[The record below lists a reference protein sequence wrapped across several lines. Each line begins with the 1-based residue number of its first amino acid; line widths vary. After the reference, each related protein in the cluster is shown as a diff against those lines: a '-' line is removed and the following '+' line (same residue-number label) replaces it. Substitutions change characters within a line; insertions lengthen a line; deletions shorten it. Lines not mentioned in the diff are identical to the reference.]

1 MMELATLVLMIGGT
15 LGFGAAVLSA
25 LRIRGGLPPGESHA
39 WSFAVGFGL
48 LGWLVGGLGFMDGLA
63 PWALGLLL
71 GVGLPGLWLLR
82 DMPALPRP
90 DPWGWALLGVLAGV
104 MGMDLIEALAPPS
117 DADTLAYHFALPK
130 LYLEAGGIFFVPRAI
145 DGAAPLLSQMTYLP
159 ALALG
164 GERALTLWT
173 MTGNWATAALLFAI
187 SRRFIDFNWSLGA
200 ALVYLTVPAVI
211 YGGGSGQVEVRN
223 ALYVLLGAFSVGLA
237 LRTGLLRYAA
247 LAGLMAGFFAG
258 AKYLGLIFVLSC
270 GLTLMAQRRWFVQ
283 GLAFSLAAVIAGGG
297 WYVWI
302 WSHTGD
308 PVFPMLFT
316 ALGLPDGPYWSRAFD
331 AFFRERAFFGE
342 TPLGHGL
349 WAYLGYPFVA
359 TLDAP
364 PIMEARRTGFG
375 PFGWLILP
383 FALAGIWGAR
393 KKLRS
398 SPLAGVALVSFLFF
412 TIWFF
417 MSPTQRV
424 RFLLPLLPGLI
435 LCLSVAAVKFSNQ
448 TKAARKPLAAAFA
461 LTIAFQVAGAALF
474 TRNPAQ
480 YLLTGESRNDYLER
494 TVTRFAPVAWL
505 NENLGPNDKVLHTVR
520 QYNYLLDVPYFFAN
534 TYAQKIVDLSPG
546 RRDPRRFLRQIKA
559 EGVTHLI
566 FSPNDGS
573 SLGRY
578 IETLKDAGCLKTVR
592 RFDNVAVFPSR
603 TLRAGPRR
611 TEPVNL
617 YELTAVDCDKLLST
631 ATKPS
636 PKP

>member
-1 MMELATLVLMIGGT
+1 MIELATLVLMLGGT
-15 LGFGAAVLSA
+15 LGFGAAVLSV

-48 LGWLVGGLGFMDGLA
+48 LGWLVGGLGFMDGLT

-71 GVGLPGLWLLR
+71 AIGLPALWLLR

-90 DPWGWALLGVLAGV
+90 EPWGWVLLGVLAVV

-117 DADTLAYHFALPK
+117 DADTLAYHFAMPK
-130 LYLEAGGIFFVPRAI
+130 LYLEAGGIFLVPRAI
-145 DGAAPLLSQMTYLP
+145 DGVAPLLSQMTYIP

-173 MTGNWATAALLFAI
+173 MTGNWATAALLFTI
-187 SRRFIDFNWSLGA
+187 SRRFIGFNWSLGA
-200 ALVYLTVPAVI
+200 TLVYLTVPAVI

-237 LRTGLLRYAA
+237 LRTGLLRYAV
-247 LAGLMAGFFAG
+247 LAGIMAGFFAG

-283 GLAFSLAAVIAGGG
+283 GLAFSIAAVIAGSG
-297 WYVWI
+297 WYVWL

-316 ALGLPDGPYWSRAFD
+316 ALGLPDGPYWSSTFD
-331 AFFRERAFFGE
+331 AFFREKTFSLE
-342 TPLGHGL
+342 SPLGHGI
-349 WAYLGYPFVA
+349 WAYISYPFVA

-364 PIMEARRTGFG
+364 PVLEARRTGFG

-383 FALAGIWGAR
+383 FAMAGIWGAR
-393 KKLRS
+393 EKLRS
-398 SPLAGVALVSFLFF
+398 SPLAGLTLVSFLFF

-417 MSPTQRV
+417 TTPIQRV

-435 LCLSVAAVKFSNQ
+435 LCMSVAAVKFSDQ
-448 TKAARKPLAAAFA
+448 TKAAMKPLAAAFA
-461 LTIAFQVAGAALF
+461 LTIAFQVAGDALF
-474 TRNPAQ
+474 TKNPAQ

-505 NENLGPNDKVLHTVR
+505 NKNLGPGDKVLHTIR

-534 TYAQKIVDLSPG
+534 FSAQKVVDLSPA
-546 RRDPRRFLRQIKA
+546 RLDPRRFLRQIKA
-559 EGVTHLI
+559 RGITHLL
-566 FSPNDGS
+566 FSPNS
-573 SLGRY
+573 NTPLGFY
-578 IETLKDAGCLKTVR
+578 IKTLKDAGCLKIVH

-603 TLRAGPRR
+603 TLRTGARQ
-611 TEPVNL
+611 TESVNL
-617 YELTAVDCDKLLST
+617 YKLTAVDCVKLLPT
-631 ATKPS
+631 AIRPS
-636 PKP
+636 PEP